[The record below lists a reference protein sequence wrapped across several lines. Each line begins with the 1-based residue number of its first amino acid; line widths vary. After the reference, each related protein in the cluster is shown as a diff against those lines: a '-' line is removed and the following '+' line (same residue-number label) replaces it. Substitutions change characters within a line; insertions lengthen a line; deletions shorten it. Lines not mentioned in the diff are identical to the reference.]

1 MQESRNYF
9 DDLSEIPAAEQ
20 LTEWE
25 REISKAEAAQTNK
38 PEAMDVMAPKIPKG
52 RLSFSYI
59 HPTHIRTPAPSLA
72 EKRLKLLQ
80 IQERGVAGETGWLLA
95 GLKLEE
101 QQ

>member
-1 MQESRNYF
+1 
-9 DDLSEIPAAEQ
+9 LSNIPTPEQ
-20 LTEWE
+20 LTDWE
-25 REISKAEAAQTNK
+25 REISKAEAAHINK

-52 RLSFSYI
+52 WFLFSCI
-59 HPTHIRTPAPSLA
+59 HPTHICTPAPSLA
-72 EKRLKLLQ
+72 EKRLQLLQ